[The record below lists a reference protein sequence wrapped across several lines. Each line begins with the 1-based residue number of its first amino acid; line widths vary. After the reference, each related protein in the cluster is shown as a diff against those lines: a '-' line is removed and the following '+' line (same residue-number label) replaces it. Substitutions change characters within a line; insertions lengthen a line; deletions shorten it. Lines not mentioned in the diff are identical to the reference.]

1 MDNIMIS
8 EEIVK
13 EILEKVLNEE
23 TQKVKRDEYA
33 RIQFKMDELSSSLN
47 ETIKELRK
55 LQDSVPGGLKG
66 VMSGKVNLISNNLY
80 GSQKLLTQL
89 KDKIK
94 SYKRASFTQQ
104 VEEKKKSR

>member
-1 MDNIMIS
+1 MDKNMIS
-8 EEIVK
+8 EERVK

-33 RIQFKMDELSSSLN
+33 RIQFKMDELAASLS

-55 LQDSVPGGLKG
+55 LQDSVPNGLKG
-66 VMSGKVNLISNNLY
+66 VVSGKVNSISNNLY

-89 KDKIK
+89 KDKVK
-94 SYKRASFTQQ
+94 SYKRASLAQQ
-104 VEEKKKSR
+104 VEEKKTK